1 MEQNTKKC
9 PYCGEEIMADAKKC
23 RFCGEWLD
31 KNSSSSFADNSKSK
45 KNWIYIVLV
54 AVVAIVITIIMATTK
69 FSTSENT
76 SMSDTSGEKTI
87 ATTEVAEI
95 PIDRQ
100 IADHLIVVM
109 KEKGYDIQDDLTF
122 TEISQML
129 YFDNQVQTAI
139 KDGWAFCKRNQHE
152 IDSLKSNIHGTGP
165 VKIAD
170 VQEFLAAE
178 KRWNA
183 KIALLENE
191 IADITQTIDSFV
203 PDK

>member
-1 MEQNTKKC
+1 MEQTKKKC

-23 RFCGEWLD
+23 RYCGEWLD
-31 KNSSSSFADNSKSK
+31 KNSAPSPIEKSNGK
-45 KNWIYIVLV
+45 KTWIYIAIATILII
-54 AVVAIVITIIMATTK
+54 VAIMVAINLC
-69 FSTSENT
+69 TSEKSNMDVI
-76 SMSDTSGEKTI
+76 SVGKTT
-87 ATTEVAEI
+87 ATTESTEMSI
-95 PIDRQ
+95 ERQ
-100 IADHLIVVM
+100 IADHLIKVM
-109 KEKGYDIQDDLTF
+109 KVKGYDVQDNLTF
-122 TEISQML
+122 TEISQMFH
-129 YFDNQVQTAI
+129 YNNQVQTAI

-183 KIALLENE
+183 KIALLETE

>member
-1 MEQNTKKC
+1 MNETKKC
-9 PYCGEEIMADAKKC
+9 PYCGEEIKADAQKC
-23 RFCGEWLD
+23 RFCGEWLN
-31 KNSSSSFADNSKSK
+31 KTPPTSSADNSKSNK
-45 KNWIYIVLV
+45 KWIYIVLA
-54 AVVAIVITIIMATTK
+54 AVVVIVIAIIVATTK

-76 SMSDTSGEKTI
+76 HTSDTPEEKTI
-87 ATTEVAEI
+87 ATTEATEI
-95 PIDRQ
+95 PIERQ
-100 IADHLIVVM
+100 IADHLIMVI
-109 KEKGYDIQDDLTF
+109 KEKGYDVQDNLTF

-139 KDGWAFCKRNQHE
+139 KDGWAFCQRNQHE

-178 KRWNA
+178 KKWNA

>member
-1 MEQNTKKC
+1 MEQTKKKC
-9 PYCGEEIMADAKKC
+9 PFCGEEIMADAKKC
-23 RFCGEWLD
+23 RFCGEWLN

-76 SMSDTSGEKTI
+76 SMSDTSEEKTI
-87 ATTEVAEI
+87 ATTESTEMS
-95 PIDRQ
+95 IDRQ
-100 IADHLIVVM
+100 IADHLIKVM
-109 KEKGYDIQDDLTF
+109 KVKGYDVQDNLTF

>member
-1 MEQNTKKC
+1 MEQTKKKC
-9 PYCGEEIMADAKKC
+9 PFCGEEIMADAKKC

-76 SMSDTSGEKTI
+76 SMSDTSEEKTI
-87 ATTEVAEI
+87 ATTESTEMS
-95 PIDRQ
+95 IDRQ
-100 IADHLIVVM
+100 IADHLIKVM
-109 KEKGYDIQDDLTF
+109 KVKGYDVQDNLTF

>member
-1 MEQNTKKC
+1 MEQTKKKC

-23 RFCGEWLD
+23 RYCGEWLD
-31 KNSSSSFADNSKSK
+31 KNSAPSPIEKSNGK
-45 KNWIYIVLV
+45 KTWIYIAIATILII
-54 AVVAIVITIIMATTK
+54 VAIMVAINLC
-69 FSTSENT
+69 TSEKSNMDVI
-76 SMSDTSGEKTI
+76 SVGKTT
-87 ATTEVAEI
+87 ATTESTEMSI
-95 PIDRQ
+95 ERQ
-100 IADHLIVVM
+100 IADHLIKVM
-109 KEKGYDIQDDLTF
+109 KVKGYDVQDNLTF

>member
-1 MEQNTKKC
+1 MEQTKKKC

-23 RFCGEWLD
+23 RYCGEWLD
-31 KNSSSSFADNSKSK
+31 KNSAPSPIEKSK
-45 KNWIYIVLV
+45 GKKTWSYIAIATILII
-54 AVVAIVITIIMATTK
+54 VAIMVAINLC
-69 FSTSENT
+69 TSEKSNMDVI
-76 SMSDTSGEKTI
+76 SVGKTT
-87 ATTEVAEI
+87 ATTESTEMSI
-95 PIDRQ
+95 ERQ
-100 IADHLIVVM
+100 IADHLIKVM
-109 KEKGYDIQDDLTF
+109 KVKGYDVQDNLTF
-122 TEISQML
+122 TEISQMFH
-129 YFDNQVQTAI
+129 YNNQVQTAI

>member
-1 MEQNTKKC
+1 MEQTKKKC

-23 RFCGEWLD
+23 RYCGEWLD
-31 KNSSSSFADNSKSK
+31 KNSAPSPIEKSNGK
-45 KNWIYIVLV
+45 KTWIYIAIATILII
-54 AVVAIVITIIMATTK
+54 VAIMVAINLC
-69 FSTSENT
+69 TSEKSNMDVI
-76 SMSDTSGEKTI
+76 SVGKTT
-87 ATTEVAEI
+87 ATTESTEMS
-95 PIDRQ
+95 IDRQ
-100 IADHLIVVM
+100 IADHLIKVM
-109 KEKGYDIQDDLTF
+109 KVKGYDVQDNLTF
-122 TEISQML
+122 TEISQMFH
-129 YFDNQVQTAI
+129 YNNQVQTAI

>member
-1 MEQNTKKC
+1 MEQTKKKC
-9 PYCGEEIMADAKKC
+9 PFCGEEIMADAKKC
-23 RFCGEWLD
+23 RFCGEWLN

-76 SMSDTSGEKTI
+76 SMSDTSEEKTI

-191 IADITQTIDSFV
+191 VADITQTIDSFV

>member
-1 MEQNTKKC
+1 MEQTKKKC

-23 RFCGEWLD
+23 RYCGEWLD
-31 KNSSSSFADNSKSK
+31 KNSAPSPIEKSK
-45 KNWIYIVLV
+45 GKKTWIYIAIATILII
-54 AVVAIVITIIMATTK
+54 VAIMVAINLC
-69 FSTSENT
+69 TSEKSNMDVI
-76 SMSDTSGEKTI
+76 SVGKTT
-87 ATTEVAEI
+87 ATTESTEMSSE
-95 PIDRQ
+95 RQ
-100 IADHLIVVM
+100 IADHLIKVM
-109 KEKGYDIQDDLTF
+109 KVKGYDVQDNLTF
-122 TEISQML
+122 TEISQMFH
-129 YFDNQVQTAI
+129 YNNQVQTAI

>member
-1 MEQNTKKC
+1 M
-9 PYCGEEIMADAKKC
+9 
-23 RFCGEWLD
+23 
-31 KNSSSSFADNSKSK
+31 
-45 KNWIYIVLV
+45 
-54 AVVAIVITIIMATTK
+54 VAINLC
-69 FSTSENT
+69 TSEKSNMDVI
-76 SMSDTSGEKTI
+76 SVGKTT
-87 ATTEVAEI
+87 ATTESTEMSI
-95 PIDRQ
+95 ERQ
-100 IADHLIVVM
+100 IADHLIKVM
-109 KEKGYDIQDDLTF
+109 KVKGYDVQDNLTF
-122 TEISQML
+122 MEISQML

>member
-1 MEQNTKKC
+1 MEQTKKKC
-9 PYCGEEIMADAKKC
+9 PFCGEEIMADAKKC
-23 RFCGEWLD
+23 RFCGEWLN
-31 KNSSSSFADNSKSK
+31 KNSASSFADNSKSK

-76 SMSDTSGEKTI
+76 SMSDTSKEKTI
-87 ATTEVAEI
+87 ATTESTEMS
-95 PIDRQ
+95 IDRQ
-100 IADHLIVVM
+100 IADHLIKVM
-109 KEKGYDIQDDLTF
+109 KVKGYDVQDNLTF

-152 IDSLKSNIHGTGP
+152 IDSLKSKIHGTGP

>member
-1 MEQNTKKC
+1 MEQTKKKC
-9 PYCGEEIMADAKKC
+9 PFCGEEIMADAKKC
-23 RFCGEWLD
+23 RFCGEWLN
-31 KNSSSSFADNSKSK
+31 KNSASSFADNSKSK

-76 SMSDTSGEKTI
+76 SMSDTSEEKTI
-87 ATTEVAEI
+87 ATTESTEMS
-95 PIDRQ
+95 IDRQ
-100 IADHLIVVM
+100 IADHLIKVM
-109 KEKGYDIQDDLTF
+109 KVKGYDVQDNLTF

>member
-1 MEQNTKKC
+1 MNDRKKC

-23 RFCGEWLD
+23 RFCGEWLN
-31 KNSSSSFADNSKSK
+31 KNSSPASVDNSKSK
-45 KNWIYIVLV
+45 KNWIYIGLV
-54 AVVAIVITIIMATTK
+54 AVVVIVITIIMATTK
-69 FSTSENT
+69 FSITENSST
-76 SMSDTSGEKTI
+76 GDTPEEQTI
-87 ATTEVAEI
+87 ATTEVI
-95 PIDRQ
+95 DMPIESQ
-100 IADHLIVVM
+100 IADHLIKVM
-109 KEKGYDIQDDLTF
+109 KAKGYDVQDNLTF
-122 TEISQML
+122 MEISQML
-129 YFDNQVQTAI
+129 YFDDQVQTAI
-139 KDGWAFCKRNQHE
+139 KDGWTFCQRNQHE

-170 VQEFLAAE
+170 TQEFLDAE

>member
-1 MEQNTKKC
+1 MEQTKKKC
-9 PYCGEEIMADAKKC
+9 PFCGEEIMADAKKC
-23 RFCGEWLD
+23 RFCGEWLN
-31 KNSSSSFADNSKSK
+31 KNSASSFADNSKSK

-76 SMSDTSGEKTI
+76 SMSDTSEEKTI
-87 ATTEVAEI
+87 ATTESTEMS
-95 PIDRQ
+95 IDRQ
-100 IADHLIVVM
+100 IADHLIKVM
-109 KEKGYDIQDDLTF
+109 KVKGYDVQDNLTF
-122 TEISQML
+122 TEISQMFH
-129 YFDNQVQTAI
+129 YNNQVQTAI

>member
-1 MEQNTKKC
+1 MEQTKKKC

-23 RFCGEWLD
+23 RYCGEWLD
-31 KNSSSSFADNSKSK
+31 KNSAPSPIEKSNGK
-45 KNWIYIVLV
+45 KTWIYIAIATILII
-54 AVVAIVITIIMATTK
+54 VAIMVAINLC
-69 FSTSENT
+69 TSEKSNMDVI
-76 SMSDTSGEKTI
+76 SVGKTT
-87 ATTEVAEI
+87 ATTESTEMSI
-95 PIDRQ
+95 ERQ
-100 IADHLIVVM
+100 IADHLIKVM
-109 KEKGYDIQDDLTF
+109 KVKGYDVQDNLTF
-122 TEISQML
+122 TEISQMFH
-129 YFDNQVQTAI
+129 YNNQVQTAI

>member
-1 MEQNTKKC
+1 MEQTKKKC

-23 RFCGEWLD
+23 RYCGEWLD
-31 KNSSSSFADNSKSK
+31 KDSAPSPIEKSNGK
-45 KNWIYIVLV
+45 KTWLYIAIATILII
-54 AVVAIVITIIMATTK
+54 VAIMVAINLC
-69 FSTSENT
+69 TSEKSNMDVI
-76 SMSDTSGEKTI
+76 SVGKTT
-87 ATTEVAEI
+87 ATTESTEMSI
-95 PIDRQ
+95 ERQ
-100 IADHLIVVM
+100 IADHLIKVM
-109 KEKGYDIQDDLTF
+109 KVKGYDVQDNLTF
-122 TEISQML
+122 TEISQMFH
-129 YFDNQVQTAI
+129 YNNQVQTAI

>member
-1 MEQNTKKC
+1 MEQTKKKC

-23 RFCGEWLD
+23 RYCGEWLD
-31 KNSSSSFADNSKSK
+31 KNSAPSPIEKSNGK
-45 KNWIYIVLV
+45 KTWLYIAIATILII
-54 AVVAIVITIIMATTK
+54 VAIMVAINLC
-69 FSTSENT
+69 TSEKSNMDVI
-76 SMSDTSGEKTI
+76 SVGKTT
-87 ATTEVAEI
+87 ATTESTEMSI
-95 PIDRQ
+95 ERQ
-100 IADHLIVVM
+100 IADHLIKVM
-109 KEKGYDIQDDLTF
+109 KVKGYDVQDNLTF
-122 TEISQML
+122 TEISQMFH
-129 YFDNQVQTAI
+129 YNNQVQTAI